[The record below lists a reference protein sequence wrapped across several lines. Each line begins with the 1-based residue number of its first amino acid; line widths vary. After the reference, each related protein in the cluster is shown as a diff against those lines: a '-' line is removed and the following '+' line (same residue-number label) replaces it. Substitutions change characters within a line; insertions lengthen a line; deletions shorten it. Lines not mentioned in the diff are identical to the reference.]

1 MVAKMHSVAVVAL
14 LLLQTAVY
22 AQDNAGGPP
31 RNPFLAADKYAITHF
46 DSSQSDSF
54 PYDVPRGMFRV
65 DLRKEPRIVR
75 GPVNIMT
82 LASTSPNYMWAASS
96 EGLTYVDVSN
106 NGFREVARITAPGQ
120 KTIPNELQDKILAQ
134 RFTSAEQV
142 QKLVSDDYGLNWT
155 RAVNGVY
162 AVVDKDNHV
171 FYNTA
176 DGSVSVFG
184 LVDESNPAAG
194 IKLIRTV
201 DMKPTIGRNL
211 LVGTGITYDGKFVV
225 ASNQTISVFDRSL
238 EGEPQTVHFGEDEH
252 VTNSF
257 AIDEHNGIYIASDK
271 YMHKLVWTGTRLSED
286 EADGAWKAPYDSG
299 RQPPT
304 VKIGTGTGSTP
315 TLMGFGDAP
324 DKLVVITDGAD
335 HMKLVAFWRDQ
346 LPAGWKTLPDAKSER
361 IAGQVHV
368 TAGLNP
374 LPEFVQSEQSVVVN
388 GYGAFVVNNIA
399 RSGEKDKLVDVLALG
414 PVNQPGSGCQRFE
427 WDPQVH
433 RWHSVWARGD
443 VVSTSMVPSV
453 SAASGIVFVNGYY
466 KKTGWE
472 VTGLDWKTGKTVQ
485 RVSFGHD
492 NLGNGAYAIIQFAP
506 NGDLIF
512 NSVGG
517 PVRAALRNEAGS

>member
-176 DGSVSVFG
+176 DGSVSV
-184 LVDESNPAAG
+184 
-194 IKLIRTV
+194 
-201 DMKPTIGRNL
+201 
-211 LVGTGITYDGKFVV
+211 
-225 ASNQTISVFDRSL
+225 
-238 EGEPQTVHFGEDEH
+238 
-252 VTNSF
+252 
-257 AIDEHNGIYIASDK
+257 
-271 YMHKLVWTGTRLSED
+271 LVWLMKAIRPPASSSSE
-286 EADGAWKAPYDSG
+286 
-299 RQPPT
+299 
-304 VKIGTGTGSTP
+304 
-315 TLMGFGDAP
+315 
-324 DKLVVITDGAD
+324 
-335 HMKLVAFWRDQ
+335 
-346 LPAGWKTLPDAKSER
+346 
-361 IAGQVHV
+361 
-368 TAGLNP
+368 
-374 LPEFVQSEQSVVVN
+374 
-388 GYGAFVVNNIA
+388 
-399 RSGEKDKLVDVLALG
+399 
-414 PVNQPGSGCQRFE
+414 
-427 WDPQVH
+427 
-433 RWHSVWARGD
+433 
-443 VVSTSMVPSV
+443 PS
-453 SAASGIVFVNGYY
+453 I
-466 KKTGWE
+466 
-472 VTGLDWKTGKTVQ
+472 
-485 RVSFGHD
+485 
-492 NLGNGAYAIIQFAP
+492 
-506 NGDLIF
+506 
-512 NSVGG
+512 
-517 PVRAALRNEAGS
+517 